1 MFLCRRGHNILSS
14 PRRGWEKPASMR
26 RVYLLKYR
34 FEPMRAGFAPE
45 DKKIFAPYLKI
56 CVIYVQLEVY
66 ILSRK

>member
-1 MFLCRRGHNILSS
+1 
-14 PRRGWEKPASMR
+14 MR

-45 DKKIFAPYLKI
+45 DKKIFAPNLKI